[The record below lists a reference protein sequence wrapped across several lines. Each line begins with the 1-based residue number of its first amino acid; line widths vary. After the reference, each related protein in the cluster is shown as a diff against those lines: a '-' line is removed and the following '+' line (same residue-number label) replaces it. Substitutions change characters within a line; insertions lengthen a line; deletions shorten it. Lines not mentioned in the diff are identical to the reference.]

1 MEEAMLTKVL
11 RVCFAI
17 AIITPVLWVSNALA
31 DTVSGSWQTTCVGSR
46 GLVTCVD
53 KWHKTYGDSGPR
65 QKTEQEIAESAERDR
80 KWVAR
85 CRPVL
90 RQDRYGV
97 DRYEYAASGCEFGKT
112 QD

>member
-1 MEEAMLTKVL
+1 MLTKVM
-11 RVCFAI
+11 RVCFAV
-17 AIITPVLWVSNALA
+17 TVVTLVLWVSNALA

-53 KWHKTYGDSGPR
+53 KWHRTYDDSRPR
-65 QKTEQEIAESAERDR
+65 QRTEQEIAELAERER

-85 CRPVL
+85 CRPFL

-97 DRYEYAASGCEFGKT
+97 DRYVYAAPDCEFGKT

>member
-1 MEEAMLTKVL
+1 MLTKVM
-11 RVCFAI
+11 RICFAI
-17 AIITPVLWVSNALA
+17 AVVTLVLWVSNALA
-31 DTVSGSWQTTCVGSR
+31 DTVRGGRQTSCVGSW
-46 GLVTCVD
+46 GLGTCVEN
-53 KWHKTYGDSGPR
+53 WYKTWDDDRPR
-65 QKTEQEIAESAERDR
+65 QRTEQEIAESAERDR

-97 DRYEYAASGCEFGKT
+97 DRYEYAAPGCEFGKT

>member
-1 MEEAMLTKVL
+1 MLTKVM
-11 RVCFAI
+11 RICFAI
-17 AIITPVLWVSNALA
+17 AVVTLVLWVSNALA
-31 DTVSGSWQTTCVGSR
+31 DTVRGSRQTSCVGSW
-46 GLVTCVD
+46 GLGSCVTH
-53 KWHKTYGDSGPR
+53 WYKTWDDDRPR

-97 DRYEYAASGCEFGKT
+97 DRYEYAAPGCDYGRT